1 MKIAGLDISLTSPA
15 VVIVELDESLE
26 IVGYDY
32 INFCDTQKYQV
43 HGHVYPIPEYT
54 NEFERILG
62 KNDFLVKELK
72 KRGVSH
78 YAIEG
83 YSYGSK
89 GNNSYNIAEN
99 TGYLKMELYK
109 AGLKKRE
116 VEPTTNKLF
125 FVGKGSAT
133 KEMMIRHYRSMGNP
147 IGLPEVIV
155 SSDASTCPLNDIVD
169 AYSLAMF
176 LVTEMRLRS
185 DIISMNSLTEHTQ
198 NAFGCGKKRN
208 KNKTPILETSFI

>member
-1 MKIAGLDISLTSPA
+1 
-15 VVIVELDESLE
+15 LE

-62 KNDFLVKELK
+62 KNDFLVSELK
-72 KRGVSH
+72 KRDVTH

-83 YSYGSK
+83 YSMGSK
-89 GNNSYNIAEN
+89 GKIFNIAEN
-99 TGYLKMELYK
+99 TSYLKMELYK
-109 AGLKKRE
+109 AGIKKRDI
-116 VEPTTNKLF
+116 EPTTNKLF
-125 FVGKGSAT
+125 FTGVGNAT
-133 KEMMIRHYRSMGNP
+133 KEMMIRHYRSLGNP

-169 AYSLAMF
+169 AYSLVMF
-176 LVTEMRLRS
+176 LVTEMRLRAGVLRS
-185 DIISMNSLTEHTQ
+185 DDLPVNVQT
-198 NAFGCGKKRN
+198 AFGIGKKRN
-208 KNKTPILETSFI
+208 KKKTPILDIPFV